1 MSFWSESEETVT
13 RQDRQLVRIAHQDQ
27 CPSPLEG
34 SDMSQPPTKDPFLVT
49 KGSTGRELGAKFL
62 VSFQITA
69 SFQDG

>member
-1 MSFWSESEETVT
+1 MNSRSESEETVT

-34 SDMSQPPTKDPFLVT
+34 SDMSQPTTKDLFPVT
-49 KGSTGRELGAKFL
+49 KGLAGRELGAKFQ